1 MAHQRDFI
9 TELEDAKIVTSVEMQ
24 AIVNRLPEADLL
36 NVSDVAVALGV
47 TQPTIYGLIQQ
58 GSLRALN
65 CGTRSKPYYRIIR
78 TSLLTYIRNSIV

>member
-1 MAHQRDFI
+1 MTQQRDFI
-9 TELEDAKIVTSVEMQ
+9 TELEDAKVVTSVEMQ
-24 AIVNRLPEADLL
+24 SIVNRLPATDLL
-36 NVSDVAVALGV
+36 NVSDVAIALGV

-78 TSLLTYIRNSIV
+78 TSLLTYIKKAIV

>member
-1 MAHQRDFI
+1 MTQQRDFI
-9 TELEDAKIVTSVEMQ
+9 TELEDAKTVTSVEMQ
-24 AIVNRLPEADLL
+24 AVVNRLPATDLL

-65 CGTRSKPYYRIIR
+65 CGTRTKPYYRIIR
-78 TSLLTYIRNSIV
+78 TSVLNYIKENIV